1 MTRETY
7 LTHYI
12 MQSGS
17 WIKVAEYALADRD
30 SATRKEA
37 ELRASFPND
46 TARFEVR

>member
-7 LTHYI
+7 LTHYVL
-12 MQSGS
+12 QSAG
-17 WIKVAEYALADRD
+17 WIKVAEYACQSREDA
-30 SATRKEA
+30 ARKEA